1 MKLVKEFIF
10 SKAAGLQPLT
20 LRKNNYFSY
29 FSRFKWRTA
38 IFQTPLDV
46 YFWMDNEL
54 LNKVQSLASLP
65 TFSCSKST
73 VEQWNTG
80 TKYELCLKL
89 TIKASERRQYCYLG
103 TDSNVLLVLS
113 LQNWNKYTSMLVQF
127 GYRFWLNSVSFKQ
140 NLRYTYLFTEQEE
153 EHHSMLLLLVL
164 LRERIYVVT
173 ISLNLICLGDFLNY
187 INVPSCT

>member
-54 LNKVQSLASLP
+54 LNKMQSLASLP

-73 VEQWNTG
+73 VEEWNTG

-113 LQNWNKYTSMLVQF
+113 LQNWNKYTSIQVCWYNLVTAS
-127 GYRFWLNSVSFKQ
+127 GWIRYLLNKILDIHIYSPNKKKNTIACYCCLYCCGKEFMSS
-140 NLRYTYLFTEQEE
+140 LYL
-153 EHHSMLLLLVL
+153 
-164 LRERIYVVT
+164 
-173 ISLNLICLGDFLNY
+173 
-187 INVPSCT
+187 